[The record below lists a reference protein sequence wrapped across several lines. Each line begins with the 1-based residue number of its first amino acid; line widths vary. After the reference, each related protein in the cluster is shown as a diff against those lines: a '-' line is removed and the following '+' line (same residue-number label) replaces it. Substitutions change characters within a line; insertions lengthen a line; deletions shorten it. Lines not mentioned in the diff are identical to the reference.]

1 MQPRISANRV
11 VVDASV
17 AIKWYLDDE
26 EHVDEARAVLAAYVA
41 NEIAFLAP
49 DHIRYEVPNAILVAA
64 RRRRIDPATAKLAVS
79 NFLVTRMAMAGSY
92 SLLNDAYDYA
102 MRYECAFYDALYL
115 ALADQWDCPF
125 VHADRR
131 LHNTLA
137 GRFLREVWIED
148 YEAS

>member
-1 MQPRISANRV
+1 MQPPISVSRV
-11 VVDASV
+11 VVDASI

-64 RRRRIDPATAKLAVS
+64 RRRRIELPTAKLAVS
-79 NFLVTRMAMAGSY
+79 NFLVMRIATAGSY
-92 SLLNDAYDYA
+92 TLLNSAYDDA
-102 MRYECAFYDALYL
+102 VRYGCAFYDALYL
-115 ALADQWDCPF
+115 ALADQWDCSF

-137 GRFLREVWIED
+137 GRFPREVWIED
-148 YEAS
+148 YEA